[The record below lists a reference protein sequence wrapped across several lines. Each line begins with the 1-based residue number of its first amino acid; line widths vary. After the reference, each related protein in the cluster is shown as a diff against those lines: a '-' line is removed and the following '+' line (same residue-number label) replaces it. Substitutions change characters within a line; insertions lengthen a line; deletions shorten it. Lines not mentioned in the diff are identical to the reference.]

1 MAVHGSGGAAARPS
15 ESFQQTGDKDTRGRR
30 VFGRVKN
37 ISYFLD
43 HVETVRMCTA
53 SASSQTCRPVLQ
65 GYDVFFGP
73 KLNNPLYS
81 SGEPKPPAILELA
94 IPTAESYYQKEIG
107 KAVTGQ

>member
-1 MAVHGSGGAAARPS
+1 MAAHGSGGAAARLC
-15 ESFQQTGDKDTRGRR
+15 ESFQQTGDKDTRDRR

-73 KLNNPLYS
+73 QLNNPLYS
-81 SGEPKPPAILELA
+81 SGEPLYLIL
-94 IPTAESYYQKEIG
+94 
-107 KAVTGQ
+107 